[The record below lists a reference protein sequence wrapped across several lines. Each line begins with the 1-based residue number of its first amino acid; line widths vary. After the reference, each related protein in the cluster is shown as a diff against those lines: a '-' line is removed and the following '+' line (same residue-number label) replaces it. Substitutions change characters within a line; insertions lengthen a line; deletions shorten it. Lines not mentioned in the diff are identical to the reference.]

1 MTIGALNILSHTSGG
16 PHIMGWQGRDG
27 RRYFYLAR
35 RRNGRQENVYFGKG
49 PVAELAAAKVEERK
63 SQRDEARK
71 ELRTIQDDLRTLD
84 SLIATVDRGVARLLE
99 ATLLGQG
106 YYRDDR
112 RWRGARRVRALAAN
126 R

>member
-1 MTIGALNILSHTSGG
+1 
-16 PHIMGWQGRDG
+16 MGWQKRDD
-27 RRYFYLAR
+27 RRYYYLAIR
-35 RRNGRQENVYFGKG
+35 ENGRQKNHYLGKG
-49 PVAELAAAKVEERK
+49 PPAELAAAKLEQTRA
-63 SQRDEARK
+63 SRDRVLA
-71 ELRTIQDDLRTLD
+71 ELRTTQEELRVLD
-84 SLIATVDRGVARLLE
+84 ILIDAVDQGAARLLE

>member
-1 MTIGALNILSHTSGG
+1 
-16 PHIMGWQGRDG
+16 MGWQRRDS

-35 RRNGRQENVYFGKG
+35 RRNGRQENVYLGKG
-49 PVAELAAAKVEERK
+49 PIAELAAAKVEERK
-63 SQRDEARK
+63 SRRAEARK
-71 ELRTIQDDLRTLD
+71 ELRTIQDDLRPLD
-84 SLIATVDRGVARLLE
+84 RLIATVDRGAARLLE

-112 RWRGARRVRALAAN
+112 RWRGARRVRALTAN

>member
-1 MTIGALNILSHTSGG
+1 MKIGALNILSHTSGG
-16 PHIMGWQGRDG
+16 LHIMGWQGRDN

-35 RRNGRQENVYFGKG
+35 RRNGRQENVYIGKG
-49 PVAELAAAKVEERK
+49 AIAELAAAKLEEDK
-63 SQRDEARK
+63 SRRNQARNEIRTARDE
-71 ELRTIQDDLRTLD
+71 LRALD
-84 SLIATVDRGVARLLE
+84 SLIATVEQGVARLLE

>member
-1 MTIGALNILSHTSGG
+1 
-16 PHIMGWQGRDG
+16 MGWQGRDS

-63 SQRDEARK
+63 SRRDEARK
-71 ELRTIQDDLRTLD
+71 EIRTIQDDLRALD

-99 ATLLGQG
+99 AKLMGQG
-106 YYRDDR
+106 FYLSHR
-112 RWRGARRVRALAAN
+112 RWRGARRVRNLSSS

>member
-1 MTIGALNILSHTSGG
+1 
-16 PHIMGWQGRDG
+16 MGWQGRDS

-35 RRNGRQENVYFGKG
+35 RRNGRQENVYFGRG
-49 PVAELAAAKVEERK
+49 PLAELAAAKVEERK
-63 SQRDEARK
+63 SRRDEARK
-71 ELRTIQDDLRTLD
+71 EIRTIQDDMRPLD
-84 SLIATVDRGVARLLE
+84 RLIATVDQGVARLLE

-112 RWRGARRVRALAAN
+112 RWRGTRRVRAFAAN